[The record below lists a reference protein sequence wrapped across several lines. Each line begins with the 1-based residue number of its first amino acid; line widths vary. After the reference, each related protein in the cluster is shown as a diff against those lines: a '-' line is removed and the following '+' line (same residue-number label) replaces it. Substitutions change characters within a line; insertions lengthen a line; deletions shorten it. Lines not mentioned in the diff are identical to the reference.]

1 MVKIGKE
8 LTQQNAE
15 DAIKDLR
22 LSGYSREQLIEA
34 LNQQFPEQNKA
45 TSISDE
51 LQSLSDLFTKSLGD
65 VVPIIRT
72 VLFKQMLN
80 IFSSICFVFRIRL
93 ELSNY

>member
-51 LQSLSDLFTKSLGD
+51 LQSLSDLFTKSLI
-65 VVPIIRT
+65 IIRP
-72 VLFKQMLN
+72 Q
-80 IFSSICFVFRIRL
+80 
-93 ELSNY
+93 